1 MADQLFNIAR
11 GRDVQL
17 AMNVNA
23 NTPANSA
30 LVVVLLTAN
39 EADDTLNNY
48 DTLDALLGAVGNTEA
63 DATNYARKVLTDTDG
78 IVVTVDD
85 GSNNVNIDIPNQVYT
100 ALGGTTN
107 NTFTKAV
114 ICYDDDTTAGDDTNI
129 IPLYHFDI
137 PVSDN
142 TTNGQN
148 YTLQISAS
156 GLITQ

>member
-1 MADQLFNIAR
+1 MADQIFNIAR
-11 GRDVQL
+11 GRDIQF

-23 NTPANSA
+23 NSPANSA
-30 LVVVLLTAN
+30 LVVVLLTAT

-48 DTLDALLGAVGNTEA
+48 TDLSTLLAAAGNTEA

-78 IVVTVDD
+78 IVVTVDNAAN
-85 GSNNVNIDIPNQVYT
+85 SVNLDIPDQVYT
-100 ALGGTTN
+100 ALGGTTD
-107 NTFTKAV
+107 NTFVKAL

-129 IPLYHFDI
+129 VPMYHFDI

-148 YTLQISAS
+148 YTLQINAS
-156 GLITQ
+156 GVITQ